1 MSISGSNNPFACSP
15 VVFANTNS
23 IISLGTITRDGNEFT
38 FSVGFVWKINGVT
51 YQNTAPVVLTIAEAS
66 EGFTRIDNALLNN
79 SNTIELQQGLESA
92 SIALKPVAPDT
103 NIVLTSWNI
112 SGTTISDT
120 EDPIN
125 GTSFVKK
132 SFFAPFISTVTG
144 ADAIIPLDPNGY
156 TEIRL
161 TDASLTSIAGFDLS
175 LITGVSTAEVPY
187 NGKPYI
193 IRNLTGND
201 ITIKNEL
208 GAADFPFRLSGGAD
222 LVFPNGQAIYV
233 LYDAAGFNEIFKSWS
248 TGTTDISG
256 KQDKIIVVS
265 ASGTASNDQK
275 YHVVANA
282 TFTDP
287 SPVEGKGYEVFVR
300 NGVATIGGLDYPVG
314 SYVFR
319 TYHSGSW
326 DSQLIGGSSSKKS
339 QSLLFQVPTNG
350 TTLNKTQMNFCQ
362 SRFNGQSIFGTLGL
376 VSAAGITETSGVI
389 NLREFSDKATP
400 EITPNYISQVKHIKF
415 SYSRNVNESEA
426 NTNVVIRVM
435 SESKYLNDMQLIAE
449 YNLVSSTTL
458 GTQENKV
465 DIPVLTHLKL
475 SAYSNIKWCVR
486 TNNEI
491 AQTFNFIRLNVDIEE
506 V

>member
-15 VVFANTNS
+15 VVFANANS

-51 YQNTAPVVLTIAEAS
+51 YQNTVPVVLTIAEAS
-66 EGFTRIDNALLNN
+66 EGFTRIDNALLNT

-112 SGTTISDT
+112 SGTTIGDT
-120 EDPIN
+120 EDPII

-132 SFFAPFISTVTG
+132 SFFAPFVSTVTG

-156 TEIRL
+156 SEIRL

-175 LITGVSTAEVPY
+175 LITGVPTAEVPY

-193 IRNLTGND
+193 IRNLTGNN

-208 GAADFPFRLSGGAD
+208 GAADFPFYLSGGAD
-222 LVFPNGQAIYV
+222 LVFPNGQAIYL
-233 LYDAAGFNEIFKSWS
+233 LYDASGFNEIFKSWS
-248 TGTTDISG
+248 TTTDVSG
-256 KQDKIIVVS
+256 KQDKVFVVS

-275 YHVVANA
+275 YHVVSNA

-287 SPVEGKGYEVFVR
+287 GSPVEGKGYEVFVR
-300 NGVATIGGLDYPVG
+300 NGIATIGGVAYPVG

-319 TYHSGSW
+319 TYHSGAW
-326 DSQLIGGSSSKKS
+326 ASQLIGGTSKKTQIIQFAWVGGNYS
-339 QSLLFQVPTNG
+339 ANANWWRLNNPSTTSKYNFTFNQAISVSPTNAFAGDTNNPFHERLMFEGKIKEIYIEGLNNGAQWNCDFALRNFELTGYNPGISTNGVTNNQIVARKQFAVG
-350 TTLNKTQMNFCQ
+350 TSL
-362 SRFNGQSIFGTLGL
+362 
-376 VSAAGITETSGVI
+376 
-389 NLREFSDKATP
+389 
-400 EITPNYISQVKHIKF
+400 
-415 SYSRNVNESEA
+415 NVNRSF
-426 NTNVVIRVM
+426 
-435 SESKYLNDMQLIAE
+435 
-449 YNLVSSTTL
+449 TL
-458 GTQENKV
+458 GT
-465 DIPVLTHLKL
+465 DIYDLTLPKFSVLRPYFK
-475 SAYSNIKWCVR
+475 SEGVVNSNW
-486 TNNEI
+486 
-491 AQTFNFIRLNVDIEE
+491 QNVLVTILIEE